1 MNALNTMKQDWLSN
15 IRGDILSGMVVALA
29 LIPEAIAFSI
39 IAGVDP
45 MVGLYASF
53 CIAIIISITGGRKGM
68 ISAAT
73 GSTALVMGPLVA
85 KHGVQYLFA
94 MSILTGILQ
103 IIMGY
108 FKIGQLMKF
117 IPRSVMIGFVNA
129 LAILIFM
136 AQLPQFV
143 GATWA
148 MYVMVAG
155 ALAIIYILPR
165 FIKVIPS
172 PLVAILII
180 TVIAI
185 TTHSGVRTIGDM
197 GELKQALPNLII
209 PHIPYTLDTLRII
222 FPYAL
227 TTAVVGLI
235 ESFLTAQIVDD
246 MTDTTSNKNKEAKGQ
261 GLANIVSGFFGG
273 MAGCAMIGQ
282 TVVNVKSG
290 GRGRLSTFIAGAF
303 LLILIVVLNGFLI
316 RVPMAAL
323 VGVMFMV
330 SIGTFDWGSIKT
342 LHVMPITD
350 TIVMVVTVI
359 VVVMTSNLSI
369 GVVAGVILSA
379 IFFASKISKVH
390 IQTSLDEANSIR
402 HYEVRGQL
410 FFASVTDFV
419 SAFDYKEKVTC
430 VELDLTHVHVW
441 DHSAVDAIDRVVLK
455 YRQNKIDVKLLGLN
469 HESSKLLDRLAIH
482 QKPNAKLSSH

>member
-1 MNALNTMKQDWLSN
+1 MNFLMTIKQDWFGNL
-15 IRGDILSGMVVALA
+15 RGDILSGLVVALA

-53 CIAIIISITGGRKGM
+53 CIAVTISITGGRKAM

-73 GSTALVMGPLVA
+73 GSTALVMAPLVA
-85 KHGVQYLFA
+85 KHGVQYLLA
-94 MSILTGILQ
+94 MAILTGVLQ

-108 FKIGQLMKF
+108 LKIGHLMKF
-117 IPRSVMIGFVNA
+117 IPRPVMTGFVNA

-143 GATWA
+143 GEGWQ

-155 ALAIIYILPR
+155 ALAIIYILPK
-165 FIKVIPS
+165 FFKAIPA

-180 TVIAI
+180 TIIAI
-185 TTHSGVRTIGDM
+185 VTHSPVRTIGDL
-197 GELKQALPNLII
+197 GALKQSLPNFMF
-209 PHIPYTLDTLRII
+209 PHVPLNLETLKII

-246 MTDTTSNKNKEAKGQ
+246 MTDSTSNKNREAKGQ
-261 GLANIVSGFFGG
+261 GIANIVSGFFGG

-290 GRGRLSTFIAGAF
+290 GRGRLSTFVAGVF
-303 LLILIVVLNGFLI
+303 LLILIVVLHSFLI

-330 SIGTFDWGSIKT
+330 SIGTFNWGSLKT
-342 LHVMPITD
+342 LPVMPITD
-350 TIVMVVTVI
+350 TIVMIATVI
-359 VVVMTSNLSI
+359 VVVLTNNLSI
-369 GVVAGVILSA
+369 GVIAGVILSA
-379 IFFASKISKVH
+379 IFFASKISSVH
-390 IQTSLDEANSIR
+390 VKASFNESTGVK
-402 HYEVRGQL
+402 HYEIKGQL
-410 FFASVTDFV
+410 FFASVTDLL
-419 SAFDYKEKVTC
+419 SHFDYKEQVAL

-441 DHSAVDAIDRVVLK
+441 DHSAVDAIDRIVLK
-455 YRQNKIDVKLLGLN
+455 YKQNHTEVKIIGLN
-469 HESSKLLDRLAIH
+469 QESSELVDKIGIH
-482 QKPNAKLSSH
+482 KKPNAQASSH